1 MKSMSVWISGLS
13 LLGVLLLP
21 LPMRAGVDP
30 VGLTI
35 HIDEQ
40 VTPIELGALKNGQS
54 RTLEHHGH
62 KVEVRREQGQL
73 KLRVDGQKVM
83 LGGDEKGGA
92 EGLTCVVKVGN
103 FMVEEGELPPGADKL
118 EWQDEEGASSR
129 LQADDV
135 KVVREPGGQKTIQL
149 KTGDGQTETLTVS
162 QGSDGKVTV
171 TARDEQGRE
180 KPVEGN
186 VTSTQGKTKVVI
198 VGSGEEPSPGG
209 EGKVVM
215 VRKHVVA
222 HKTEEGVEGRKVV
235 VRCVGEGAVG
245 APGGPNKVLILQKST
260 VP

>member
-21 LPMRAGVDP
+21 MRMMAGVEP

-40 VTPIELGALKNGQS
+40 VTPIDLGALKPGQS
-54 RTLEHHGH
+54 RILEHHGH

-73 KLRVDGQKVM
+73 ELRVDGQKVM
-83 LGGDEKGGA
+83 LGGDEKGDA

-103 FMVEEGELPPGADKL
+103 FMVEEGELPLGSDKL
-118 EWQDEEGASSR
+118 EGQDETGATYR

-135 KVVREPGGQKTIQL
+135 KVIRGAGGQKTIQL

-162 QGSDGKVTV
+162 QGLDGKVTV
-171 TARDEQGRE
+171 TARDGQGRE

-198 VGSGEEPSPGG
+198 VGSGDEPSPGA

-215 VRKHVVA
+215 VRKHIVA

-235 VRCVGEGAVG
+235 VRCVGEGSSG
-245 APGGPNKVLILQKST
+245 APGAPKNVLILQKST
-260 VP
+260 EP